1 MSYSW
6 DVPPG
11 GRWRRVGARCL
22 DVFVAVLPA
31 IPLAFAVGPI
41 LQRALLRQALR
52 LRSSAVLAGGTEEL
66 GDLARESLTDI
77 GQTLGAVFLG
87 FMAVIL
93 ISACLYDWLAH
104 ALFGRTL
111 GKFVFGIAVVRARDG
126 GRPGAL
132 RSLLR
137 TALLIGL
144 PGAAVCVTWAYS
156 LTGQPEQPPAVRA
169 LGWVYVGCLGCL
181 LLILTPLRRGHHELL
196 STTRVTATR

>member
-6 DVPPG
+6 EEPPG

-22 DVFVAVLPA
+22 DGFVAVLPA
-31 IPLAFAVGPI
+31 VPLAFAVGPI

-66 GDLARESLTDI
+66 GDLARQSLTDI
-77 GQTLGAVFLG
+77 GQTLGAVVLG
-87 FMAVIL
+87 FLAVIL

-104 ALFGRTL
+104 ALVGRTL
-111 GKFVFGIAVVRARDG
+111 GKWVFGIAVVRSRDG
-126 GRPGAL
+126 GRPGVL

-144 PGAAVCVTWAYS
+144 PGTLVCVTWADALAS
-156 LTGQPEQPPAVRA
+156 ETGQAQPPFALRV
-169 LGWVYVGCLGCL
+169 LGWAYLGCL

-196 STTRVTATR
+196 STTRVVATR